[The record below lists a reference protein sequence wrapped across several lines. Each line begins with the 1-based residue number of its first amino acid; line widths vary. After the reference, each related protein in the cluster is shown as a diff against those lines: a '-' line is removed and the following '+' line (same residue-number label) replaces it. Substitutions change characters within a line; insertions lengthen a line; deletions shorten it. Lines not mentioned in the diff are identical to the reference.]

1 MKVVIIGTSA
11 AAVACA
17 ERLRKGSDAEITLI
31 GKERVKPYFRPA
43 LSHMILTD
51 EVDRN
56 FFLKNDEFYEEN
68 NINLLLGS
76 EVKRIDPKNKLVQLE
91 DESISFDKLILAVG
105 SENFVPPI
113 SGSEKKG
120 VFDLKYLSDVEK
132 INEYAE
138 DKKSITIVGGGLLGI
153 EAAWAFHKA
162 GKKVTILEFFDRLMG
177 RQLCAE
183 ASQRVEDELKKCGIT
198 VLTGK
203 STKEIQGEESVK
215 QIVLESGEVIPTEV
229 LFFSVGVRPNT
240 SLAKDAGLAVDRGI
254 VVDENMMTSDPDIYA
269 IGDCSQMGSVV
280 PGIWPLALQ
289 TGRAAA
295 NHLLGKANDL
305 SEANPPIAILKALEI
320 GVYSAGDVTKRDDT
334 LMLQEGSDLK
344 YFTFEKNRLT
354 GVNLI
359 GDTKLS
365 ARIPKMLK
373 EGTARGAVEDLLKEK

>member
-1 MKVVIIGTSA
+1 M
-11 AAVACA
+11 
-17 ERLRKGSDAEITLI
+17 
-31 GKERVKPYFRPA
+31 
-43 LSHMILTD
+43 
-51 EVDRN
+51 
-56 FFLKNDEFYEEN
+56 
-68 NINLLLGS
+68 
-76 EVKRIDPKNKLVQLE
+76 
-91 DESISFDKLILAVG
+91 
-105 SENFVPPI
+105 
-113 SGSEKKG
+113 
-120 VFDLKYLSDVEK
+120 
-132 INEYAE
+132 
-138 DKKSITIVGGGLLGI
+138 
-153 EAAWAFHKA
+153 
-162 GKKVTILEFFDRLMG
+162 
-177 RQLCAE
+177 
-183 ASQRVEDELKKCGIT
+183 EDELKKCGIT